1 MDIGDVGGII
11 GTIGGLVVLYD
22 RYYRGRPVASLT
34 TNKSGDR
41 TTISI
46 RIKNTTAY
54 DVAIMGNK
62 VTRGFFKPCKVYFLT
77 DCKSTRALL
86 NAQAG
91 KPPQFMLKPDEVKE
105 LLINPAF
112 EKRRCLGDQR
122 PWPRGLLDTM
132 APWKRD
138 LAPAA
143 TDSGMHQYRSYQAI
157 WTRRPEQRPL
167 RAVRKP

>member
-1 MDIGDVGGII
+1 MGRSTTMDIRDVGGII

-34 TNKSGDR
+34 TNKIGDR

-62 VTRGFFKPCKVYFLT
+62 VTRGFLKPCKVYFLT
-77 DCKSTRALL
+77 DSKSTRALL
-86 NAQAG
+86 NAQTG
-91 KPPQFMLKPDEVKE
+91 KPPQFMLKPEEVKE

-112 EKRRCLGDQR
+112 ENGVALEIKDPGRVDFWIQWRRGNATWLPQAPIAVCTSTEAIRLYGLEDQ
-122 PWPRGLLDTM
+122 
-132 APWKRD
+132 
-138 LAPAA
+138 
-143 TDSGMHQYRSYQAI
+143 DSG
-157 WTRRPEQRPL
+157 L
-167 RAVRKP
+167 